1 MRRQEENL
9 IINLDVAG
17 KKSPECTKAST
28 GDDADFA
35 VSHCLDV
42 DRKQW
47 MT

>member
-17 KKSPECTKAST
+17 KKNLECTKAIT

>member
-1 MRRQEENL
+1 MRRQEENS

-17 KKSPECTKAST
+17 KKNPECTKAIA

-35 VSHCLDV
+35 VSNCLDV
-42 DRKQW
+42 DLKQW